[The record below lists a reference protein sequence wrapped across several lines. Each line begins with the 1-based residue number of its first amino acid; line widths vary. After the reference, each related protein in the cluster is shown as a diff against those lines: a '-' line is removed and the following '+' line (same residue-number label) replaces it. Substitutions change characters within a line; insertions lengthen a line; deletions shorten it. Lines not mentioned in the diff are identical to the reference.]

1 MLDKL
6 AGIEDRFA
14 EITNLLADP
23 EVASDYTRV
32 TEYAQERAR
41 IEPIVS
47 LASKYRETKQSLSD
61 TESLLEDIEM
71 RPMVE
76 DEIGVLRNTV
86 EILEKKI
93 LRLLLPT
100 DPRDQRDVIVEIR
113 AGAGG
118 DEAGLFAADLYR
130 MYSRYAEA
138 SRWSIEIL
146 SSNTSGVGGYKEVI
160 VEIKGKGAY
169 SRLKY
174 ESGVHRVQRVPETET
189 QGRIHT
195 STSTVAVMAEVDN
208 VEINIPDKDIKMEVY
223 KAGGAGG
230 QSVQKNSTAV
240 RLIHKPTG
248 LVVQCQDE
256 RSQLQNR
263 LRAMSVLR
271 ARLYEQELEK
281 RRSEQEAN
289 RRAQVGTGDRSEK
302 IRTYNFPQ
310 NRVTDHRINV
320 TSHNL
325 EGVLNG
331 NIDGF
336 VDELASREEANR
348 LADAGLDDST
358 DI

>member
-1 MLDKL
+1 
-6 AGIEDRFA
+6 
-14 EITNLLADP
+14 
-23 EVASDYTRV
+23 
-32 TEYAQERAR
+32 
-41 IEPIVS
+41 
-47 LASKYRETKQSLSD
+47 
-61 TESLLEDIEM
+61 
-71 RPMVE
+71 MVE
-76 DEIGVLRNTV
+76 DEIEVLKSTV
-86 EILEKKI
+86 ETLEKKI
-93 LRLLLPT
+93 LRLLLPA
-100 DPRDQRDVIVEIR
+100 DPRDERDVIVEIR

-118 DEAGLFAADLYR
+118 DEAGLFAADLFR
-130 MYSRYAEA
+130 MYSRYAEV
-138 SRWSIEIL
+138 RKWRIEIL
-146 SSNTSGVGGYKEVI
+146 SANTSGVGGYKEVI

-208 VEINIPDKDIKMEVY
+208 VEINIPDTDIKMEVY
-223 KAGGAGG
+223 RAGGAGG

-240 RLIHKPTG
+240 RLTHKPTG
-248 LVVQCQDE
+248 VVVQCQDE
-256 RSQLQNR
+256 RSQMQNR

-271 ARLYEQELEK
+271 ARLYEKEMEK
-281 RRSEQEAN
+281 RRSEEEAN

-331 NIDGF
+331 DIDGF
-336 VDELASREEANR
+336 VDELSSREEASR
-348 LADAGLDDST
+348 LADAGLDDSPDT
-358 DI
+358 

>member
-6 AGIEDRFA
+6 AGIETRFA
-14 EITNLLADP
+14 EITQLLADP
-23 EVASDYTRV
+23 EIATDYTRV
-32 TEYAQERAR
+32 TEYAQERAS

-47 LASKYRETKQSLSD
+47 LAIQYRKTTQALIDAK
-61 TESLLEDIEM
+61 SLLDDIEM

-76 DEIGVLRNTV
+76 DEIEVLRSTV
-86 EILEKKI
+86 ETLEKKI
-93 LRLLLPT
+93 LRLLLPV
-100 DPRDQRDVIVEIR
+100 DPRDERDVIVEIR

-118 DEAGLFAADLYR
+118 DEAGLFAADLFR

-138 SRWSIEIL
+138 RKWRTEIL

-208 VEINIPDKDIKMEVY
+208 VEINIPDTDIKMEVY
-223 KAGGAGG
+223 RAGGAGG

-240 RLIHKPTG
+240 RLTHKPTG
-248 LVVQCQDE
+248 VVVQCQDE
-256 RSQLQNR
+256 RSQMQNR

-271 ARLYEQELEK
+271 ARLYEKEIEK

-310 NRVTDHRINV
+310 NRVTDHRINI

-331 NIDGF
+331 DIDAF
-336 VDELASREEANR
+336 VDELSSREEASR
-348 LADAGLDDST
+348 LADAGLDDSPDT
-358 DI
+358 